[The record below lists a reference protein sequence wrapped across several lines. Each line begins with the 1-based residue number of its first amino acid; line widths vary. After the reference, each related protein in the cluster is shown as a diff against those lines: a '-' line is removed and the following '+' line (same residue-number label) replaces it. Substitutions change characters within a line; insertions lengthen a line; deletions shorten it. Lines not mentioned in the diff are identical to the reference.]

1 MREGGNQ
8 KKDENEQAMPVFVKM
23 LAKPLKRLE
32 AVFSEVI
39 CNYHSQQLYLSRLVD
54 YIQPEIEVP
63 VDAPKPHHHQIDA
76 LLDLIESHWAAAIN
90 DAHTNKQDEP
100 FGMPLDNASHIVYD
114 CCIDHVNL
122 ARKNVC
128 PSN

>member
-54 YIQPEIEVP
+54 YVQPEIEVL
-63 VDAPKPHHHQIDA
+63 K
-76 LLDLIESHWAAAIN
+76 
-90 DAHTNKQDEP
+90 K
-100 FGMPLDNASHIVYD
+100 MNADQQFFSASLH
-114 CCIDHVNL
+114 
-122 ARKNVC
+122 
-128 PSN
+128 